1 MCIEYRTNGI
11 LPHPLP
17 PEKKY
22 DNNRST
28 EKHQVEIKSKIILLL
43 TVTLSLTR
51 ARFMAASLP
60 IKKEAAATKMGLNRK
75 TVNKD

>member
-28 EKHQVEIKSKIILLL
+28 EKRQVEIK
-43 TVTLSLTR
+43 
-51 ARFMAASLP
+51 
-60 IKKEAAATKMGLNRK
+60 KKSELYCY
-75 TVNKD
+75 

>member
-1 MCIEYRTNGI
+1 MCLEYRTNGI

-17 PEKKY
+17 PEK
-22 DNNRST
+22 NTTTTEALRNIRS
-28 EKHQVEIKSKIILLL
+28 KLNQNYIV

-60 IKKEAAATKMGLNRK
+60 IKKEAAATKTRLNRK